1 MGLFGSSS
9 PFDPLLEKATA
20 ESNTAEDWS
29 LILHICDKARSTS
42 KNGKDCLS
50 SIVKRLNHRVPR
62 VGLQVNVLSSKITS
76 FWERV
81 YNSY

>member
-76 FWERV
+76 YWERV